1 MSFRLLA
8 VGDVVGKPGLG
19 FLAERLKKIREEKNI
34 DFVVVNGE
42 NANMVGITPA
52 QADEI
57 FKSGA
62 DAISLGNHTWIR
74 WELKPYLEK
83 EPRILRPA
91 NFAPQCPGR
100 GFQVFDTRAGKL
112 LLINLIGKFALD
124 PNTDNPFVIVDS
136 ILGRNEIRMVFVDF
150 HAEATSEK
158 LAMGYHL
165 DGRVS
170 AVWGTHTHVQ
180 TSDIRVLQN
189 GTAYISDLGMT
200 GAENGVLGVDKKQSI
215 AKFFGDPPQRFNPA
229 GGRAK
234 LEGAIFE
241 VDSETGACVSAEA
254 VRIM

>member
-1 MSFRLLA
+1 MTFRLMA
-8 VGDVVGKPGLG
+8 VGDVVGKPGLD
-19 FLAERLKKIREEKNI
+19 FLAEKLKEIKEDKNI

-42 NANMVGITPA
+42 NANMVGITPS

-62 DAISLGNHTWIR
+62 DAITLGNHTWIR
-74 WELKPYLEK
+74 WELKPYLDK

-100 GFQVFDTRAGKL
+100 GYQVFNTKGGKL
-112 LLINLIGKFALD
+112 LLISLMGKFTLD

-136 ILGRNEIRMVFVDF
+136 ILSNNEIRMVFVDF

-158 LAMGYHL
+158 QALGYHL

-189 GTAYISDLGMT
+189 GTAFISDIGMT
-200 GAENGVLGVDKKQSI
+200 GPENGVLGVDREQSI

-234 LEGAIFE
+234 LEGAIF
-241 VDSETGACVSAEA
+241 DINPETGACINAEA
-254 VRIM
+254 IRIM